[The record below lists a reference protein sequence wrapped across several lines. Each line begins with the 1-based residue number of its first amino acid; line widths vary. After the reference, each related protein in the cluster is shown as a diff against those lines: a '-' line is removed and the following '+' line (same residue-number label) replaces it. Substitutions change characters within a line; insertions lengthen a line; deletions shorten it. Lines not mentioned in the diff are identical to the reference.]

1 MTERDPDF
9 PPEEIE
15 AARVLFA
22 QECRF
27 IWAAATADQ
36 LPPLG
41 LPEVAF
47 AGRSNVGKSS
57 LVNALTG
64 RKTLARTSNT
74 PGRTQEL
81 IFFDLGGRLQLVDL
95 PGYGYAKVSKTKVQ
109 LWTDALFAYLRGRT
123 TLQRV
128 NLLVDARHEE
138 FTQRC
143 RQVGV
148 HRLLYEPPEAFV
160 NMLPPVPR
168 AELLAAPLTLK
179 QARRAGSFPDVPL
192 IVLTQSENFT
202 LQLALNSFQG
212 ELQTQWSSLL
222 AMTVLTLLPIAL
234 VFMFLQKYIAT
245 GIASTGG
252 K

>member
-1 MTERDPDF
+1 MTEDGTGAEPG
-9 PPEEIE
+9 PEAEFAAADIE

-27 IWAAATADQ
+27 IWSAATADQ

-128 NLLVDARHEE
+128 NLLVDARHGLKDSDLQAMDLFDRAALSYQLILTKADKPKPAELDE
-138 FTQRC
+138 LIRATEAAIARRPAAHPTIRATSSLTGQ
-143 RQVGV
+143 GI
-148 HRLLYEPPEAFV
+148 PE
-160 NMLPPVPR
+160 LR
-168 AELLAAPLTLK
+168 AELTRFA
-179 QARRAGSFPDVPL
+179 V
-192 IVLTQSENFT
+192 
-202 LQLALNSFQG
+202 
-212 ELQTQWSSLL
+212 
-222 AMTVLTLLPIAL
+222 
-234 VFMFLQKYIAT
+234 
-245 GIASTGG
+245 
-252 K
+252 